1 MPLISGGR
9 RLPAPAPAPAP
20 ARPEPVRANGY
31 GHAVG
36 STSSEGGLAATATAA
51 GFTSASDVPAP
62 AVSEPVATHRP
73 RGAIRA
79 AIATMR
85 PRQWLKNVLVI
96 AAAGAAGALVK
107 DHVPVHVL
115 LAFVAFCLI
124 ASGIYAVNDVRDVEE
139 DRLHPRK
146 RFRPV
151 AAGEISPQAAL
162 ILGCALMAGGLA
174 ICAAVR
180 PLLFVVGAGYIAL
193 TVTYTLIWRHIVLL
207 DLFAIAGGFVLRAVA
222 GGVAAP
228 VTLSRWFLAVITC
241 AAVFIAAGKRHAELR
256 RLEAVG
262 VKGEGLR
269 RRVLHR
275 YSASTLRMV
284 LYGSAAGT
292 LFAYCVWAFQ
302 IPSVDGIPWRPLTII
317 PFALCLVRY
326 GRLIAG
332 GGGEAPE
339 DLILSD
345 RLLILAG
352 GAWLVLFAIGVHA
365 AS

>member
-1 MPLISGGR
+1 MPLVSGGR
-9 RLPAPAPAPAP
+9 RLPAA
-20 ARPEPVRANGY
+20 ARPEPARINGY
-31 GHAVG
+31 PQAASG
-36 STSSEGGLAATATAA
+36 TSSEGGSAAAAATAATAA
-51 GFTSASDVPAP
+51 DVGFTAASDLPAP
-62 AVSEPVATHRP
+62 AVPEPVSARRR
-73 RGAIRA
+73 RGVVRA

-96 AAAGAAGALVK
+96 AAAGAAGALIK
-107 DHVPVHVL
+107 DDVPAHVL

-151 AAGEISPQAAL
+151 AAGEISPRAAL
-162 ILGCALMAGGLA
+162 ILGCGLMAGGLA

-207 DLFAIAGGFVLRAVA
+207 DLVAIAGGFVLRAVA

-256 RLEAVG
+256 RLEAAG
-262 VKGEGLR
+262 VKGEGRR

-275 YSASTLRMV
+275 YSSSTCSR
-284 LYGSAAGT
+284 S
-292 LFAYCVWAFQ
+292 
-302 IPSVDGIPWRPLTII
+302 P
-317 PFALCLVRY
+317 
-326 GRLIAG
+326 
-332 GGGEAPE
+332 
-339 DLILSD
+339 
-345 RLLILAG
+345 
-352 GAWLVLFAIGVHA
+352 A
-365 AS
+365 ASCCARWPAASPPR